1 MATNLNG
8 PELFDILGSDICTL
22 KSIFDENANSLES
35 RLQDLLRQ
43 CSHMTL
49 YGIQEN
55 EHHSLDSLEAFKWN
69 VAYVCDHFSGILQQ
83 RYAVLKSHDDG
94 VK

>member
-35 RLQDLLRQ
+35 RLQDLLHQ
-43 CSHMTL
+43 TSNITL
-49 YGIQEN
+49 YGIIEN
-55 EHHSLDSLEAFKWN
+55 ERHSLDSLEAFKWN
-69 VAYVCDHFSGILQQ
+69 VAYVCDHFSEILKNK
-83 RYAVLKSHDDG
+83 YAILKSHDDG